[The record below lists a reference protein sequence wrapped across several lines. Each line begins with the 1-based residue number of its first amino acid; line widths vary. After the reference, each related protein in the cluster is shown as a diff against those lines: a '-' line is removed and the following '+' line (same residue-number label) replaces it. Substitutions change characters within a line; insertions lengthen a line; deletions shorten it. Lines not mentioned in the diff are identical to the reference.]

1 MPLPTRTIDMQQ
13 AARSK
18 ASISPSRSSLTMHT
32 SRAPPSSCLRVYS
45 ALACARHRDHPG
57 RRSTSAT
64 SGLELHSSAP
74 VSDEPAATCGVRTFS
89 AVPGGGDC
97 AMRFEPMSITESA
110 AAPKTAA
117 PTARNSMWSRVWRCA
132 GVKASPCNRGGR
144 RPNKRTPHGKRESFD
159 ALWHISLMPVVF
171 FPSKAKEGGAR
182 GRRFLTVAPY

>member
-117 PTARNSMWSRVWRCA
+117 PTARNNMWSRVALRRRERLQPRR
-132 GVKASPCNRGGR
+132 KAAKQALLM
-144 RPNKRTPHGKRESFD
+144 KRKRESFD
-159 ALWHISLMPVVF
+159 ALWHISLMPVAF